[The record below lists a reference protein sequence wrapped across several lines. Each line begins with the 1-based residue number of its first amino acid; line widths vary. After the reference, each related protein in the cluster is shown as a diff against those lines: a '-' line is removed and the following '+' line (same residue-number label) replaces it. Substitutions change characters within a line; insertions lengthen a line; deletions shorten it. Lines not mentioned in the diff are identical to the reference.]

1 MSLIFNGTEI
11 KSVVFNGVEVDTVN
25 FNGVKVW
32 EKEVAPAFLN
42 YTGLDA
48 NGNMEGQLAFD
59 GTIVAYGIG
68 KPRIQITEST
78 NSETGEVTQ
87 TESIFWDYS
96 NGLNSEYLGVDVTA
110 GSKDSNYYK
119 NLGLGIE
126 NVIIPNSYNG
136 KPITKILNCAFY
148 SVLSNES
155 SITYYGA
162 SAIRLCTLGENILEL
177 CESAFES
184 FNFDYDS
191 ELNFNSKIQTLKTH
205 SLYRVFSGVFDL
217 PVSIKFLGS
226 GVFNDRL
233 DKLNIYGNVTNIN
246 DKKGIYDGIPVVEF
260 KTSVTEVVGSICNA
274 APCDMV
280 FRHTNSNQLTLNIEA
295 MKSAYETTIYT
306 DNDYVKSYD
315 WASKNYTV
323 TFKSLSEYTGS

>member
-68 KPRIQITEST
+68 KPRIEITEST

-87 TESIFWDYS
+87 TESIFWDNS
-96 NGLNSEYLGVDVTA
+96 NGLNSEYLGVDVTQ
-110 GSKDSNYYK
+110 GSEKPYS
-119 NLGLGIE
+119 NLGID
-126 NVIIPNSYNG
+126 NVVIPNSYNG

-148 SVLSNES
+148 SSLSNES
-155 SITYYGA
+155 GLTYYGA
-162 SAIRLCTLGENILEL
+162 SAIRSCTLGENVLEL
-177 CESAFES
+177 GESAFES
-184 FNFDYDS
+184 FNFNYDS
-191 ELNFNSKIQTLKTH
+191 ELIFNSKIQTLQTY

-226 GVFNDRL
+226 RVFVDRL

-260 KTSVTEVVGSICNA
+260 KTSVTEVVGSICNVK
-274 APCDMV
+274 PCDMV